1 MITIVIFTN
10 TGSKMNNVVYSYNE
24 TKEACE
30 TVSKQVV
37 PKFEKKLNNG
47 IAYGTCVFSNFEEKR

>member
-10 TGSKMNNVVYSYNE
+10 TGSKMNNMVYSYNE

-37 PKFEKKLNNG
+37 PKFEKK
-47 IAYGTCVFSNFEEKR
+47 IA